1 MTNDYQNLTHYEF
14 MRLCIHTEALGLDR
28 KFTWGRVLRRYL
40 RNRHIRYQVKW
51 RIASYIH
58 GVGGHSSRKFAN
70 WLNDRITEKHNVEI
84 GLGALIGPGLRIGH
98 HNGIVITCILR
109 AGSNFHI
116 RQNTTI
122 GVKEKMDG
130 VIEVGD
136 NVRIG
141 ANSCIIADQLRIGN
155 NVAIGANTFLN
166 KDVPDN
172 TTCFSRREYTMIT
185 ETAPPPVH
193 LVESA
198 A

>member
-1 MTNDYQNLTHYEF
+1 MPEDYKNLTNYEF

-40 RNRHIRYQVKW
+40 SNRHIRYQVKW
-51 RIASYIH
+51 RIATYFYSK
-58 GVGGHSSRKFAN
+58 GGRNSRKFAN

-84 GLGALIGPGLRIGH
+84 SMGAVIGPGLRIAH
-98 HNGIVITCILR
+98 HNGIVITKILR
-109 AGSNFHI
+109 AGSGFHI

-122 GVKEKMDG
+122 GVKEEMG
-130 VIEVGD
+130 GIIEVGN
-136 NVRIG
+136 NVSIG

-155 NVAIGANTFLN
+155 NVTIGAHTFLN

-172 TTCFSRREYTMIT
+172 TTCFIRRAYTMISKT
-185 ETAPPPVH
+185 ESPPVH